1 MRHMPISFVTNW
13 PIGVTEATLLLEH
26 CARNTAPAIAMAALL
41 VDAPHSF
48 MLVMPSD
55 HVITNE
61 AAFHAAMDA
70 LVPQVRDGWL
80 AAYGINPSGPETGYG
95 YIQMDA
101 EIGAGVHDVKRF
113 VEKLD
118 ATRAAAM
125 IESGDHVWNGG
136 IFLFRADT
144 YLDAVKQFAPS
155 VDTAVRNA
163 ISKAERIGDHWHP
176 TQPALRPV
184 PRTASIT
191 RLWKRH
197 RKSQLRR

>member
-1 MRHMPISFVTNW
+1 
-13 PIGVTEATLLLEH
+13 
-26 CARNTAPAIAMAALL
+26 
-41 VDAPHSF
+41 
-48 MLVMPSD
+48 
-55 HVITNE
+55 
-61 AAFHAAMDA
+61 
-70 LVPQVRDGWL
+70 
-80 AAYGINPSGPETGYG
+80 
-95 YIQMDA
+95 MDA

-163 ISKAERIGDHWHP
+163 IAKAERIGDHWHP
-176 TQPALRPV
+176 D
-184 PRTASIT
+184 TASFAVCPSDRIDYAIMDKAPKVAVT
-191 RLWKRH
+191 PESIGWSDVGSWDALHEIGHKDVDGNVTSGAIRMNNSHGNLIHAHDIRVSVH
-197 RKSQLRR
+197 NVYDLLIVPNGNEMMILPRGSSQKVRDFATD

>member
-1 MRHMPISFVTNW
+1 
-13 PIGVTEATLLLEH
+13 
-26 CARNTAPAIAMAALL
+26 
-41 VDAPHSF
+41 
-48 MLVMPSD
+48 
-55 HVITNE
+55 
-61 AAFHAAMDA
+61 
-70 LVPQVRDGWL
+70 
-80 AAYGINPSGPETGYG
+80 
-95 YIQMDA
+95 MDA

-163 ISKAERIGDHWHP
+163 IAKAERIGDRC
-176 TQPALRPV
+176 QP
-184 PRTASIT
+184 
-191 RLWKRH
+191 
-197 RKSQLRR
+197 